1 MEEYARHQK
10 IWRMLYGPLSLWICR
25 KFHMTHEDL
34 KADGPV
40 LLVPNHV
47 NAWDPLLVAMSL
59 KEKQVY
65 FVASEHLFRLGLVSR
80 LLQWLVA
87 PIPRRK
93 AASGTD
99 TVKACLRHLR
109 AGHSIC
115 LFAEGEQC
123 WDGRNNPIFTATG
136 KLAKSSGATLITYRL
151 EGAYLSKPRWARG
164 VRRGRVH
171 GHPVNIY
178 PPEMLKSMSAA
189 EVNTAIERDCY
200 EDAWERQRQWRQPY
214 RGRRLAEGLER
225 AMYLCPRCR
234 RIGTL
239 RTQDDRIYCGCGFSL
254 RYTEEG
260 FFSPAEPFETV
271 ADWEDW
277 QRETLR
283 RRDFP
288 KQGEALFS
296 DGDMLLTKI
305 GSGHEETE
313 LGRGELIQYEDRLC
327 CAGFD
332 FPLSE
337 IRSMAPV
344 QSYLLLFSYR
354 DEYYQLRSDS
364 GANLRKYMEIWHE
377 TAEASPRR
385 IPREKQERN

>member
-34 KADGPV
+34 RVDGPV

-47 NAWDPLLVAMSL
+47 NAWDPLLIAMSL

-65 FVASEHLFRLGLVSR
+65 FVASEHLFRLGFVSR
-80 LLQWLVA
+80 ALQWLVG

-99 TVKACLRHLR
+99 TVKACLRQLR

-123 WDGRNNPIFTATG
+123 WDGRNNPIFPATG
-136 KLAKSSGATLITYRL
+136 KLAKSSGATLVTYRL

-178 PPEMLKSMSAA
+178 PPETLKGMSAA
-189 EVNTAIERDCY
+189 EVNAAIERDCF
-200 EDAWERQRQWRQPY
+200 EDAWERQRQWHQPY
-214 RGRRLAEGLER
+214 RGKRLAEGLER

-234 RIGTL
+234 GIGTL
-239 RTQDDRIYCGCGFSL
+239 RTKGDRIFCCCGFSL
-254 RYTEEG
+254 QYTAEG
-260 FFSPAEPFETV
+260 FFSPAEPFETI
-271 ADWEDW
+271 ADWESW
-277 QRETLR
+277 QREALR
-283 RRDFP
+283 TRNFP
-288 KQGEALFS
+288 TQGEGLFS
-296 DGDMLLTKI
+296 DRDMLLTKI
-305 GSGHEETE
+305 GSGHEEAE
-313 LGRGELIQYEDRLC
+313 LGRGTLIQYEDRLC
-327 CAGFD
+327 CAGHD
-332 FPLSE
+332 FSLSE

-364 GANLRKYMEIWHE
+364 GANLRKYMEIWRE

-385 IPREKQERN
+385 ISREKQERN